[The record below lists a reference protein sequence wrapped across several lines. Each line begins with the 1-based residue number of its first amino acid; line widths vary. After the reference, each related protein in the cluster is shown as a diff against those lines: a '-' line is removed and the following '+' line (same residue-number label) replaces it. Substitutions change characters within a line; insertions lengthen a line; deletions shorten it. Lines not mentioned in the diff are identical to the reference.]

1 MYKKIFLF
9 ILVLFFTSFVFAQET
24 EINTESISSEET
36 VQQEDIVST
45 TEEVIEDINP
55 KTGFPAIKDKPF
67 VVFDYGVA
75 ASTVNRVI
83 FQEIYERSNFN
94 YLT

>member
-36 VQQEDIVST
+36 VQ
-45 TEEVIEDINP
+45 EE
-55 KTGFPAIKDKPF
+55 G
-67 VVFDYGVA
+67 VF
-75 ASTVNRVI
+75 
-83 FQEIYERSNFN
+83 
-94 YLT
+94 L